1 MHGAAGAL
9 EVQAPRSYISGPAPA
24 RVGALLA
31 ENCAQKN
38 QKLFLLDK
46 ITFRF
51 ANGNFLMRTAVFLY
65 NIVCVCRFSMCVSL
79 DIHDEACLPY

>member
-9 EVQAPRSYISGPAPA
+9 EVQAPRSYINGPALA

-46 ITFRF
+46 NAFSVLLTGISYE
-51 ANGNFLMRTAVFLY
+51 NGSISLQY
-65 NIVCVCRFSMCVSL
+65 CMCV
-79 DIHDEACLPY
+79 